1 MRIGMPLRYAQ
12 GFRSAVEE
20 LPLYEQAGLDAVHVP
35 EAYTFDAVSALGYIA
50 ARTTTLTLAS
60 GILNIYSRT
69 PALLAMTAAGL
80 DSMSDGRFVL
90 GLGASGPQVV
100 EGFHGLPYS
109 SPLTRTRE
117 VVEICR
123 AVWRREPLSFQ
134 GSQFTVPLDEAHG
147 GSGRGKPLKLI
158 NHPIRERVPVL
169 LAAMGPK
176 NVALAAEVCEA
187 WEPIFWFPERAEEA
201 FGAALRAGAGRRDPE
216 LGPLDVVA
224 DSHLAIVED
233 EAELSDALREVRA
246 HLALYIGGMGA
257 PGRNFYT
264 DLAERF
270 GFGDEAAKVQELYLS
285 GNRDAAASAVPEQ
298 LVRGVSL
305 VGSRAEVAER
315 LRAFRASG
323 VTEVN
328 VVPLAASLDRRLQ
341 DVAALAELARQA

>member
-12 GFRSAVEE
+12 GFRAAVDE

-50 ARTTTLTLAS
+50 SRTTTLTLAS
-60 GILNIYSRT
+60 GILNVYSRT

-100 EGFHGLPYS
+100 EGFHGMPYS
-109 SPLTRTRE
+109 SPLSRTRE

-123 AVWRREPLSFQ
+123 AVWRREPLSHQ
-134 GSQFTVPLDEAHG
+134 GAHFTVPLDEAHG
-147 GSGRGKPLKLI
+147 GSGLGKPLKLV
-158 NHPIRERVPVL
+158 NHPVRERVPVL

-176 NVALAAEVCEA
+176 NVALAAELCEA
-187 WEPIFWFPERAEEA
+187 WEPVFWYPERADDA
-201 FGAALRAGAGRRDPE
+201 FGEALRDGAARRDPR
-216 LGPLDVVA
+216 LGPLEVVA

-264 DLAERF
+264 DLATRF
-270 GFGDEAAKVQELYLS
+270 GFGDEAAKVQELFLS
-285 GNRDAAASAVPEQ
+285 GNREAAASAVPEL

-305 VGSRAEVAER
+305 VGSTAEVAER
-315 LRAFRASG
+315 WQAFRASG
-323 VTEVN
+323 VTAVN
-328 VVPLAASLDRRLQ
+328 VIPLATTLDRRLQ
-341 DVAALAELARQA
+341 DVAALAGLA